1 MNKSGNFRGSQIF
14 IDHILR
20 AKRCSRRLG
29 GPGEA
34 GARGERAGGG
44 PARSHQERW
53 AIRAV
58 ERTDLGNGT
67 GRSAG
72 GALLNGVVGKVRCR
86 PSRAGTPV
94 AAWGGGTVL
103 VATGCPETIRAGDQ
117 R

>member
-1 MNKSGNFRGSQIF
+1 MNKSGNFRASQIF

-20 AKRCSRRLG
+20 AKRCSRR
-29 GPGEA
+29 
-34 GARGERAGGG
+34 ARGERAGGG
-44 PARSHQERW
+44 LARSQEQW

-72 GALLNGVVGKVRCR
+72 GALLNGTVGKVRCR

-94 AAWGGGTVL
+94 AAWGGQCLWLQGVL
-103 VATGCPETIRAGDQ
+103 RPYRQEIRDNGVSL
-117 R
+117 